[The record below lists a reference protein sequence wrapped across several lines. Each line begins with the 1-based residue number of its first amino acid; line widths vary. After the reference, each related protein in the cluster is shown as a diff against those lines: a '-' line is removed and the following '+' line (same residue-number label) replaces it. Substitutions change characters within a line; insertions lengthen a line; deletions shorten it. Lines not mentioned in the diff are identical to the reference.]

1 MPGCS
6 SASSG
11 CRCIMGPP
19 GGPGSVQHG
28 VAELYSGATIALVG
42 EALRTEPAVDVIKLE
57 HMWNRPLRFAH
68 LWRTAVAGSVFSLQW
83 RAGSI
88 GRTWRSRIP

>member
-6 SASSG
+6 FG
-11 CRCIMGPP
+11 QLGMPLIMGPP

-28 VAELYSGATIALVG
+28 VAELYSGSDHPLVS
-42 EALRTEPAVDVIKLE
+42 EALRTEPIVDVIKLE
-57 HMWNRPLRFAH
+57 RDCPVRFAH
-68 LWRTAVAGSVFSLQW
+68 LWRTADVGSVFSLQW